1 MESLDVYSSDIES
14 VMQSSHKNV
23 YKNILNRVD
32 TMYQC
37 NQPAALKPKNQFA
50 MRQRKKDKS
59 NELALHMNNRS
70 SKRYKEDNDPKV
82 ISKRG
87 ELSNKSMSL
96 KSLDLSES
104 ISVKSQQESKSLSY
118 SPKIK
123 VKIDPKVRNQ
133 MLTSEEEMSPLK
145 YHKTASF
152 GV

>member
-1 MESLDVYSSDIES
+1 
-14 VMQSSHKNV
+14 
-23 YKNILNRVD
+23 
-32 TMYQC
+32 
-37 NQPAALKPKNQFA
+37 
-50 MRQRKKDKS
+50 
-59 NELALHMNNRS
+59 MNNRS

-82 ISKRG
+82 ISKRV

-133 MLTSEEEMSPLK
+133 MLTSEEEMSPAK